1 MHTFMIASVLTKVEG
16 EKTGMNVCDAL
27 SLIKFREKHKIPSKS
42 STSNCDVRLPDY
54 KNDK

>member
-1 MHTFMIASVLTKVEG
+1 MHTFMIAAVLTKVAG

-27 SLIKFREKHKIPSKS
+27 SLIKFRENHMIPSKS